1 MRTLPILFLL
11 AVLAAPVLAETVTI
25 EASRD
30 ATLIEDP
37 DGALANGSGLS
48 VFVGKTSAGGVR
60 RGLLYFD
67 VAGVLPREAIIEAAE
82 LIVFVNPGNDAT
94 REFRLHRVLAD
105 WSEGP
110 SVSGGGG
117 GAPSLPGDAT
127 WIHTSHDARFWLHS
141 GGQFAGEPS
150 ARLDVGGPGYYVW
163 PSTKQ
168 IVRDV
173 RKWKSSPRRNFGWI
187 LIGEESTRQTA
198 KKVASREDSDP
209 MRRPVLEITYRT
221 RGQ

>member
-1 MRTLPILFLL
+1 MRTMPILFLL
-11 AVLAAPVLAETVTI
+11 VILAGPVLAETVTI

-48 VFVGKTSAGGVR
+48 VFAGKTSDGGVR
-60 RGLLYFD
+60 RGLLLFD
-67 VAGVLPREAIIEAAE
+67 VAGAVPRGAIIESAS
-82 LIVFVNPGNDAT
+82 LTVFVSSANAAPRGL
-94 REFRLHRVLAD
+94 RLHRVLAD

-117 GAPSLPGDAT
+117 GVPSLPGDAT
-127 WIHTSHDARFWLHS
+127 WIHTSYDAEYWLHS

-150 ARLDVGGPGYYVW
+150 AQLDVSGSGHYVW
-163 PSTKQ
+163 PSTKE

-187 LIGEESTRQTA
+187 LIGDEIGRQTA
-198 KKVASREDSDP
+198 KKVASREDPDP
-209 MRRPVLEITYRT
+209 MRRPILEITYRT
-221 RGQ
+221 RDR